1 MNITN
6 WQPFRDM
13 DEMIN
18 RMVPALTRWR
28 GETNGE
34 ETAWAPTADISETDK
49 EYLVRAELPGVK
61 REDVKVTV
69 EDGMLTLSGERKR
82 EREEKTERFH
92 RVERYAGSFSRTF
105 YLPDSADLNS
115 VRAESKDGT
124 LTVHIP
130 KIPSA
135 ATKCIEVKVQ

>member
-28 GETNGE
+28 GESNGDSLE
-34 ETAWAPTADISETDK
+34 WAPMADISETDK
-49 EYLVRAELPGVK
+49 EFLVRAELSGVK
-61 REDVKVTV
+61 REH
-69 EDGMLTLSGERKR
+69 EDKS
-82 EREEKTERFH
+82 EKFH
-92 RVERYAGSFSRTF
+92 RLERYVGGFSRTF
-105 YLPDSADLNS
+105 YLPESADLNS
-115 VRAESKDGT
+115 VHAESKDGT

-130 KIPSA
+130 KLPSA
-135 ATKCIEVKVQ
+135 APKRIEVKVQ

>member
-28 GETNGE
+28 GESNGDSLE
-34 ETAWAPTADISETDK
+34 WAPMADISETDK
-49 EYLVRAELPGVK
+49 EFLVRAELSGVK

-82 EREEKTERFH
+82 EHEDKSEKFH
-92 RVERYAGSFSRTF
+92 RLERYVGGFSRTF
-105 YLPDSADLNS
+105 ICRS
-115 VRAESKDGT
+115 RRT
-124 LTVHIP
+124 
-130 KIPSA
+130 
-135 ATKCIEVKVQ
+135 

>member
-28 GETNGE
+28 GESNGDSLE
-34 ETAWAPTADISETDK
+34 WAPMADISETDK
-49 EYLVRAELPGVK
+49 EFLVRAELSGVK

-82 EREEKTERFH
+82 EHEDKSEKFH
-92 RVERYAGSFSRTF
+92 GLERYVGGFSRTF
-105 YLPDSADLNS
+105 YLPESADLNS
-115 VRAESKDGT
+115 VHAESKDGT

-130 KIPSA
+130 KLPSA
-135 ATKCIEVKVQ
+135 APKRIEVKVQ